1 VDAVYVVLLW
11 TTADNLSRASGN
23 LHIEAGWQ
31 DAGKT
36 VRAFVSNN
44 IWRAPIAAAALG
56 GLMTLLFNLMSC
68 FVLIRCGACLGTRC
82 WEGCCIAARGGTGLL
97 SRYATPSSRVCP

>member
-1 VDAVYVVLLW
+1 LLW

-23 LHIEAGWQ
+23 LHIEAGWK
-31 DAGKT
+31 DAAKT
-36 VRAFVSNN
+36 ARAFVSNN

-68 FVLIRCGACLGTRC
+68 FVLIRCG
-82 WEGCCIAARGGTGLL
+82 
-97 SRYATPSSRVCP
+97 